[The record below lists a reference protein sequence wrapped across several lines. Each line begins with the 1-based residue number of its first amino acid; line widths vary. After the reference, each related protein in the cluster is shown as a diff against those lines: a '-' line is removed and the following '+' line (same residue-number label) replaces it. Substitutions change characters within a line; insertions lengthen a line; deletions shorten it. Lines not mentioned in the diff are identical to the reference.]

1 MWTSACGH
9 CSDELLQ
16 DAREYRCCK
25 EILECTGKFTFEG
38 KDAKCTR
45 QHWDYAVVTHPTVL
59 ETAGAFFSDK
69 SGKKY
74 QKPTSRTQDGQ
85 LIQQLLSKKS
95 FRLTA
100 AKQNY

>member
-69 SGKKY
+69 PGKKH

-85 LIQQLLSKKS
+85 LIQQLLSKKA
-95 FRLTA
+95 FD
-100 AKQNY
+100 